1 MFTKFNRVRLF
12 NEKRKGTMYTR
23 LRSKFK
29 IRILLMEQQI
39 QQVKQ
44 FLTRLP
50 HAKLSALVTLLV
62 VVYLAFLL
70 SQLVWL
76 LWPKPTVLTLTQAH
90 YINQSNRVNNSAQ
103 HIIEQFLFGKVTAA
117 NKSNTPKQSH
127 VISNAPETRLSI
139 NLTGI
144 VAVSDDD
151 QAGVAIIES
160 QGKQV
165 SYLVEEVVKG
175 TRGKVAQIL
184 PDRVILSVNGRFETL
199 MLDGLDFTK
208 TVSMPVLAAKDNA
221 DMGPQQLIESDEVIN
236 ATADPNVKEAL
247 IETREELLEEPGKLF
262 DYIRVSQA
270 MSDGELIGYR
280 LSPGKEPALFKQM
293 GLQNNDLAI
302 AINGYQLTDL
312 KQAMSAINEL
322 RNSTDANI
330 TIERDGEQI
339 DVQFSL
345 Q

>member
-1 MFTKFNRVRLF
+1 
-12 NEKRKGTMYTR
+12 
-23 LRSKFK
+23 
-29 IRILLMEQQI
+29 MEQYV
-39 QQVKQ
+39 QQFKH
-44 FLTRLP
+44 FLSRLP
-50 HAKLSALVTLLV
+50 HAKLSVVVTLLV

-70 SQLVWL
+70 SKLVWL
-76 LWPKPTVLTLTQAH
+76 MWPKPITSPLSPIQKSYHSSKTSTNH
-90 YINQSNRVNNSAQ
+90 AQ
-103 HIIEQFLFGKVTAA
+103 HIIEQFLFGKVTVE
-117 NKSNTPKQSH
+117 KTQQQKQ
-127 VISNAPETRLSI
+127 VVNDAPETRLSI

-144 VAVSDDD
+144 VAVSNDDK
-151 QAGVAIIES
+151 AGIAVIES
-160 QGKQV
+160 QGQQNT
-165 SYLVEEVVKG
+165 YLVDEAVQG
-175 TRGKVAQIL
+175 TRAKIAQIL

-208 TVSMPVLAAKDNA
+208 KVSMPVLAAREEVE
-221 DMGPQQLIESDEVIN
+221 MGPQRIEPRDQQIN
-236 ATADPNVKEAL
+236 VTADPEVKEAI

-280 LSPGKEPALFKQM
+280 LNPGKEPALFKQM

-312 KQAMSAINEL
+312 KQAMAAINEL

-330 TIERDGEQI
+330 TIERDGQQI
-339 DVQFSL
+339 DVQLSL

>member
-1 MFTKFNRVRLF
+1 
-12 NEKRKGTMYTR
+12 
-23 LRSKFK
+23 
-29 IRILLMEQQI
+29 MEQQI
-39 QQVKQ
+39 QRLKHI
-44 FLTRLP
+44 LTRLP

-70 SQLVWL
+70 SKLVWL
-76 LWPKPTVLTLTQAH
+76 LWPKPQITLLTPTQFTA
-90 YINQSNRVNNSAQ
+90 QSSGASNNSAQ
-103 HIIEQFLFGKVTAA
+103 RIVEQFLFGKKTVTNSA
-117 NKSNTPKQSH
+117 NTAKQSQ
-127 VISNAPETRLSI
+127 VINNAPETRLSI

-144 VAVSDDD
+144 VAVSNDDK
-151 QAGVAIIES
+151 AGVAIIES

-165 SYLVEEVVKG
+165 SYLVDEVVSG
-175 TRGKVAQIL
+175 TRAKVAQIL
-184 PDRVILSVNGRFETL
+184 PDRVILSVNARFETL

-208 TVSMPVLAAKDNA
+208 TVSMPVLAAKDEQE
-221 DMGPQQLIESDEVIN
+221 MGPQRLEESEELIN
-236 ATADPNVKEAL
+236 ATADPEVKEAI

-293 GLQNNDLAI
+293 GLKNNDLAVS
-302 AINGYQLTDL
+302 INGYQLTDL

-322 RNSTDANI
+322 RNSTDAII

>member
-1 MFTKFNRVRLF
+1 
-12 NEKRKGTMYTR
+12 
-23 LRSKFK
+23 
-29 IRILLMEQQI
+29 MEQQI
-39 QQVKQ
+39 QQLKQ

-70 SQLVWL
+70 SKLVWL
-76 LWPKPTVLTLTQAH
+76 LWPKPPITLLTPSHHA
-90 YINQSNRVNNSAQ
+90 NQSSGASNNSAQ
-103 HIIEQFLFGKVTAA
+103 HIVEQFLFGKKTVT
-117 NKSNTPKQSH
+117 NNNNTAKQSQ
-127 VISNAPETRLSI
+127 VINNAPETRLSI

-144 VAVSDDD
+144 VAVNNDDK
-151 QAGVAIIES
+151 AGIAIIES

-165 SYLVEEVVKG
+165 SYLVEEVVLG
-175 TRGKVAQIL
+175 TRAEVAQIL
-184 PDRVILSVNGRFETL
+184 PDRVILNVNGRFETL
-199 MLDGLDFTK
+199 MLDGLDFNK
-208 TVSMPVLAAKDNA
+208 TVSMPVLAARDDA
-221 DMGPQQLIESDEVIN
+221 EMGPQKLELSELQID
-236 ATADPNVKEAL
+236 ATADPDVKEAI

-270 MSDGELIGYR
+270 MNDGELIGYR
-280 LSPGKEPALFKQM
+280 LSPGKEPELFKQM
-293 GLQNNDLAI
+293 GLKNNDLAI
-302 AINGYQLTDL
+302 SINGYQLTDL

>member
-1 MFTKFNRVRLF
+1 
-12 NEKRKGTMYTR
+12 
-23 LRSKFK
+23 
-29 IRILLMEQQI
+29 MEQQI
-39 QQVKQ
+39 QQLKQ

-62 VVYLAFLL
+62 VVYIAFLL
-70 SQLVWL
+70 SKLVWL
-76 LWPKPTVLTLTQAH
+76 MWPKPPITLLTPSHHA
-90 YINQSNRVNNSAQ
+90 NQSSGASNNSAQ
-103 HIIEQFLFGKVTAA
+103 HIVEQFLFGKKTVT
-117 NKSNTPKQSH
+117 NNNNTAKQSQ
-127 VISNAPETRLSI
+127 VINNAPETRLSI

-144 VAVSDDD
+144 VAVNNDDK
-151 QAGVAIIES
+151 AGIAIIES

-165 SYLVEEVVKG
+165 SYLVEEVVLG
-175 TRGKVAQIL
+175 TRAEVAQIL
-184 PDRVILSVNGRFETL
+184 PDRVILNVNGRFETL
-199 MLDGLDFTK
+199 MLDGLDFNK
-208 TVSMPVLAAKDNA
+208 TVSMPVLAARDDA
-221 DMGPQQLIESDEVIN
+221 EMGPQKLELSELQID
-236 ATADPNVKEAL
+236 ATADPDVKEAI

-270 MSDGELIGYR
+270 MNDGELIGYR
-280 LSPGKEPALFKQM
+280 LSPGKEPELFKQM
-293 GLQNNDLAI
+293 GLKNNDLAI
-302 AINGYQLTDL
+302 SINGYQLTDL